1 MGFIGILGGGW
12 LGLALAREGIEKGYQ
27 VKVSSTSKEKTK
39 QLLAEGYLAY
49 FMKINETHTQGQV
62 DFFKD
67 LDTLVITIPPGL
79 KKNQER
85 NYVGLLEQVI
95 KKIEYFKI
103 QKVIYTSSISV
114 YGFQEGVITE
124 ESALLGNTPSAQQIM
139 KVEQK
144 LIENNNFTSIII
156 RLGGLIGP
164 NRHPIFTLSGKKN
177 IPNPNSPI
185 NFIHQKDAVA
195 ILLKLTENF
204 SEDEVFNG
212 VSPFHP
218 SRKEYYTQMAE
229 IAKLTAPTFEKK
241 GKIRGIVNAEKVVR
255 ELDCQYMVKNLLI
268 LN

>member
-1 MGFIGILGGGW
+1 
-12 LGLALAREGIEKGYQ
+12 
-27 VKVSSTSKEKTK
+27 
-39 QLLAEGYLAY
+39 
-49 FMKINETHTQGQV
+49 
-62 DFFKD
+62 
-67 LDTLVITIPPGL
+67 
-79 KKNQER
+79 
-85 NYVGLLEQVI
+85 
-95 KKIEYFKI
+95 
-103 QKVIYTSSISV
+103 
-114 YGFQEGVITE
+114 
-124 ESALLGNTPSAQQIM
+124 M

-218 SRKEYYTQMAE
+218 SRKEYYTQMAK
-229 IAKLTAPTFEKK
+229 IAGLMAPTFEEK
-241 GKIRGIVNAEKVVR
+241 GIIRGVVSADKVVR
-255 ELDCQYMVKNLLI
+255 ELNCRFMVKNLLI